1 MESTDKEGYFKGK
14 LKIIVT
20 IYRAEAWR
28 PHNVELV
35 LEIVATVMM
44 SSRSVQDIPG
54 RLWQTTKIRHERLQ
68 FDVNF
73 QLSRTTL
80 EV

>member
-35 LEIVATVMM
+35 LEIVATVVHKCPRYTRAVMADD
-44 SSRSVQDIPG
+44 QD
-54 RLWQTTKIRHERLQ
+54 KI
-68 FDVNF
+68 
-73 QLSRTTL
+73 
-80 EV
+80 